1 MSVQQFAAQLA
12 EAFFLAL
19 GVVIGGSVAGY
30 LGMAL
35 VEPHPVRSL
44 AQIAGRLKIWGMVTA
59 LGGTFATFQT
69 LEAGILGGE
78 VRPMIRQLIYLLA
91 AFSGA
96 HLGYLLLRGV
106 GGE

>member
-1 MSVQQFAAQLA
+1 MQQFVAQLA

-19 GVVIGGSVAGY
+19 GVVLGGSVSGY

-35 VEPHPVRSL
+35 VEPHPSRSL
-44 AQIAGRLKIWGMVTA
+44 AQIAARLKIWGMVTA

-78 VRPMIRQLIYLLA
+78 VRPMIRQLLYLLA
-91 AFSGA
+91 SFSGA